1 MQGRRRGW
9 RPRRLGIG
17 RKQRGLLRAELRE
30 EPGVVLR
37 AELREEPGVV
47 LLAELRGPGGWE
59 EPRAELR
66 EVLREVLRAELRGPG
81 GWEELRAELR
91 AELLEGVSAA
101 ARKTPR
107 KTRRK
112 LLEEPEDPGELPAGP
127 GARCLAGGALPAWRR
142 TTPGRTSSHIIAP

>member
-1 MQGRRRGW
+1 MLGWKSKRGRLRMQGRRRG
-9 RPRRLGIG
+9 RRSRRLGIG
-17 RKQRGLLRAELRE
+17 RKQRWLLRE

-37 AELREEPGVV
+37 AELR
-47 LLAELRGPGGWE
+47 
-59 EPRAELR
+59 AELR
-66 EVLREVLRAELRGPG
+66 EELRAELRGPG
-81 GWEELRAELR
+81 GWEELLREELRAELR
-91 AELLEGVSAA
+91 EELLLEGVSAA

-142 TTPGRTSSHIIAP
+142 TTPVRTSSHIIAP

>member
-37 AELREEPGVV
+37 VELREEPGVV
-47 LLAELRGPGGWE
+47 LLAELLAELREALRVVLLEELRGPGGWE
-59 EPRAELR
+59 EPRAEL
-66 EVLREVLRAELRGPG
+66 
-81 GWEELRAELR
+81 
-91 AELLEGVSAA
+91 LLEGVSAA
-101 ARKTPR
+101 GRKTPR
-107 KTRRK
+107 MTPRK
-112 LLEEPEDPGELPAGP
+112 LWEELPAGP

>member
-9 RPRRLGIG
+9 RSRRLGIG
-17 RKQRGLLRAELRE
+17 RKQRWLLRAELRVVLREELRAELRE
-30 EPGVVLR
+30 EL
-37 AELREEPGVV
+37 
-47 LLAELRGPGGWE
+47 
-59 EPRAELR
+59 
-66 EVLREVLRAELRGPG
+66 
-81 GWEELRAELR
+81 
-91 AELLEGVSAA
+91 LLEGVSAA

-142 TTPGRTSSHIIAP
+142 TTPVRTSSHIIAP